1 MPVPHQ
7 NKDINNPWFLWC
19 LWDQTLQCRVYA
31 MPPLHTKT
39 KKNIYIHSSY
49 GVYETQILHTLYSV
63 ECMLCPRFTPKQKQ
77 KYISMVPMVSMRP
90 DSTYPLQCSVYA
102 PAPHQNKTKIYILWF
117 LCCLWDPDSYPLQC
131 RVYAVPRFT
140 PKQKHKYIHISMV
153 PISCLWD
160 PDSTYPLQ
168 CRVYTI
174 PHSSPK
180 PKQIHIWMSMVPM
193 VSMRL

>member
-1 MPVPHQ
+1 MLLKMLLLLFLHCDRVYAPPPANSLSMVSYVVYETQTLHTLYSVESMLYPVPHQ

-77 KYISMVPMVSMRP
+77 KYISMVPIV
-90 DSTYPLQCSVYA
+90 V
-102 PAPHQNKTKIYILWF
+102 I
-117 LCCLWDPDSYPLQC
+117 
-131 RVYAVPRFT
+131 
-140 PKQKHKYIHISMV
+140 
-153 PISCLWD
+153 
-160 PDSTYPLQ
+160 
-168 CRVYTI
+168 
-174 PHSSPK
+174 
-180 PKQIHIWMSMVPM
+180 
-193 VSMRL
+193 